1 MREIETERV
10 VTRNE
15 AAEYL
20 RQFADKLAE
29 EGHQF
34 GGHSTAGE
42 QGRTTGTTTGQS
54 TTEQSAAGQ
63 STSGTTQQSPGRT
76 TDTTRGESNRNEST
90 TGTTGGD
97 VTDSTHDQTADTTQG
112 TSTTDEVA
120 TEGVSPQYGKVTFL
134 VGNDSATVN
143 PPEEVT
149 LNVEVGEDSS
159 MMSSGAEK
167 VTFSLHWD
175 KDTVPESDELRIE

>member
-20 RQFADKLAE
+20 RQFADRLAE

-34 GGHSTAGE
+34 GENATSETG
-42 QGRTTGTTTGQS
+42 TTGTTTTGTTASSTQQS
-54 TTEQSAAGQ
+54 SDRTADATGTEAGR
-63 STSGTTQQSPGRT
+63 TDATGTTQ
-76 TDTTRGESNRNEST
+76 GESTDLTGGGATDASRNQGVDSTQGETTAT
-90 TGTTGGD
+90 TGEG
-97 VTDSTHDQTADTTQG
+97 
-112 TSTTDEVA
+112 A
-120 TEGVSPQYGKVTFL
+120 TEERHHRYGKVTFL

-149 LNVEVGEDSS
+149 LGVEVGEDSS
-159 MMSSGAEK
+159 MMSSGAET

>member
-10 VTRNE
+10 VTRAE

-20 RQFADKLAE
+20 RQFADKLA
-29 EGHQF
+29 GDGDHT
-34 GGHSTAGE
+34 GSHADDHTTSGDHAGAATS
-42 QGRTTGTTTGQS
+42 GGTTR
-54 TTEQSAAGQ
+54 
-63 STSGTTQQSPGRT
+63 GTTQQSPGRPS
-76 TDTTRGESNRNEST
+76 DASEST
-90 TGTTGGD
+90 TVETREEAAGPADETTTTAQEG
-97 VTDSTHDQTADTTQG
+97 TADAG
-112 TSTTDEVA
+112 RS
-120 TEGVSPQYGKVTFL
+120 YGKVTFL

-159 MMSSGAEK
+159 MMSSGAET

>member
-34 GGHSTAGE
+34 GE
-42 QGRTTGTTTGQS
+42 RTTGETGATGTATGESSQS
-54 TTEQSAAGQ
+54 
-63 STSGTTQQSPGRT
+63 TTQQSPGRT
-76 TDTTRGESNRNEST
+76 TDTTRSDTT
-90 TGTTGGD
+90 TGETRETRGGETTD
-97 VTDSTHDQTADTTQG
+97 ATRERSADTTQEA
-112 TSTTDEVA
+112 SADATDERTTGGA
-120 TEGVSPQYGKVTFL
+120 PSRYEKVTFL

-149 LNVEVGEDSS
+149 LGVEVGEDSS
-159 MMSSGAEK
+159 MMSSGAET

-175 KDTVPESDELRIE
+175 KDTVPQDDELRIE